1 MTLVSP
7 DGDMGF
13 PGKVTA
19 HVRYTLAGDKLR
31 MDYSATTDKPTV
43 INLTNH
49 SYFNMAGAGDVLGQ
63 TLMIKASRYTP
74 VDANLIPTGEIAP
87 VAGTPFDFTRPTP
100 IGAHI
105 HDANE
110 QLKIGLGYDHNW
122 VFDAHTLA
130 TPAAILRDPSSGRTL
145 TIYTTE
151 PGVQF
156 YSGNHLDGTQAAYNG
171 GTVPHYGG
179 LCLETQHYPDSP
191 NEPKFPSTTL
201 VPGKPYASTT
211 IFEFSVTG
219 MM

>member
-1 MTLVSP
+1 
-7 DGDMGF
+7 
-13 PGKVTA
+13 
-19 HVRYTLAGDKLR
+19 
-31 MDYSATTDKPTV
+31 
-43 INLTNH
+43 
-49 SYFNMAGAGDVLGQ
+49 
-63 TLMIKASRYTP
+63 
-74 VDANLIPTGEIAP
+74 
-87 VAGTPFDFTRPTP
+87 
-100 IGAHI
+100 
-105 HDANE
+105 
-110 QLKIGLGYDHNW
+110 
-122 VFDAHTLA
+122 LA

-201 VPGKPYASTT
+201 APGKPYASTT